1 MVHISM
7 SKKLT
12 LNELVKSARAG
23 VDSGNEALMKTA
35 HEQGIQDA
43 ERLVK
48 VAGYTGDIAGNQMF
62 DTFASRMAQSLGF
75 NPEDEVVKEAS
86 LKDLIDAAVT
96 DAFVK
101 VAEEYSPQ
109 TGGANLQSTV
119 DAGADQVREAGKS
132 HAALAVQSANDALAS
147 IDMGDANTGIQ
158 SLRTAGENIELARQ
172 AAEHIEDPELH
183 AQVAEAAAI
192 VSQAASAIQAQG

>member
-48 VAGYTGDIAGNQMF
+48 VAGNQMF

-96 DAFVK
+96 DAFTK
-101 VAEEYSPQ
+101 IAEEYSPQ

-132 HAALAVQSANDALAS
+132 HAVLAVQSANDALAS

-183 AQVAEAAAI
+183 AQVAEAASI

>member
-1 MVHISM
+1 M

-75 NPEDEVVKEAS
+75 DPEDEVVKEAS
-86 LKDLIDAAVT
+86 LKEMIDAAVT
-96 DAFVK
+96 DAFI
-101 VAEEYSPQ
+101 AEEYSPQ

-119 DAGADQVREAGKS
+119 DAGADQAREAGKS
-132 HAALAVQSANDALAS
+132 HAVLAVQSANDALAS

-158 SLRTAGENIELARQ
+158 SLRTAGENIALARQ

-183 AQVAEAAAI
+183 AQVAEAASI